1 MAGTAGDGIGGVAGA
16 GIVEAGTATGAGIVG
31 ARIATGTGGDDCR
44 FDAKQLFLVRSER
57 PAIDHSAG
65 WRQKR

>member
-1 MAGTAGDGIGGVAGA
+1 MAGTAGVGIGGVAGA
-16 GIVEAGTATGAGIVG
+16 GIVGAG
-31 ARIATGTGGDDCR
+31 IATGTGGDDCR

-65 WRQKR
+65 WRQKQ